1 MQLPET
7 NPFTLNYGPQI
18 EAELAYLQTEIERYT
33 AVTQTYPTRWL
44 ALKLLESDTNL
55 QQKLLHI
62 AGGPAVLTHAQ
73 LALARLEA
81 IYQDDVD
88 TAIADRR
95 YTWIHA
101 LVQESVKRPSSDIY
115 TLSDKID
122 RIITHRIWGIPIFMV
137 LMWIV
142 FKLTADVSA
151 PYLDWVDGVISGP
164 ITNWVT
170 AIIGWFGLTGTWIE
184 SLFVDGL
191 IAGVGGILVFVP
203 VLVSLYFALAVL
215 EGSGYMARAALVMD
229 RVMTKI
235 GLHGKSFL
243 PLMVGFGCS
252 VPAIYATRT
261 LDNDKDRI
269 LTGLL
274 VPFMSCGARLPVYV
288 LFATIFFPKHAGL
301 VIFGIYLL
309 GIMTAMVLGLVLKG
323 TLFKT
328 DEQSALVM
336 ELPPYRMPT
345 LQNIWYHMW
354 QRIKSFLE
362 DAWTIIMITSLVVW
376 LLAAIP
382 VAGNGPF
389 DFAQDRRFAGGR
401 FADTSIDK
409 SAFAVVSGWIS
420 PIMQPLGFGSWESSG
435 ALVTGF
441 VAKEVVVSTMS
452 QIYGLDAQETAVPTT
467 FVEDI
472 TEIGTSFVGAT
483 IDTVKSLPLIVG
495 INLLEEEDAEDATN
509 LMAAIRADFA
519 ATSNGHGALAAL
531 AFMVFVLIYT
541 PCMVAVAAEKQE
553 LGSKWA
559 WVSVIGQF
567 VLAWMMAFIVFQGGI
582 LLGLG

>member
-1 MQLPET
+1 MQPADPT
-7 NPFTLNYGPQI
+7 TFAINYGPDI
-18 EAELAYLQTEIERYT
+18 EAEISYLQTEIHRYPHVCT
-33 AVTQTYPTRWL
+33 IYPDRWL
-44 ALKLLESDTNL
+44 AIKLLERDLDL
-55 QQKLLHI
+55 QQKLLPI
-62 AGGPAVLTHAQ
+62 EGGPAVLTHAQ

-81 IYQDDVD
+81 VYQDDVD

-95 YTWIHA
+95 YNWIHE
-101 LVQESVKRPSSDIY
+101 LVQETIKRPLTDSY

-122 RIITHRIWGIPIFMV
+122 KIITHRILGIPIFIA
-137 LMWIV
+137 LMWVV

-151 PYLDWVDGVISGP
+151 PFLDWIDSVVNGP
-164 ITNWVT
+164 VSRWVT
-170 AIIGWFGLTGTWIE
+170 AVIGWIGLGGTWVE
-184 SLFVDGL
+184 SLFVDGI

-288 LFATIFFPKHAGL
+288 LFAAIFFPDKAGL
-301 VIFGIYLL
+301 VIFGLYLL
-309 GIMTAMVLGLVLKG
+309 GIITAMVLGLILKR
-323 TLFKT
+323 TLFQT
-328 DEQSALVM
+328 NEPTALVM

-345 LQNIWYHMW
+345 LKNIWYHMW

-362 DAWTIIMITSLVVW
+362 DAWTIIMLTSILIW
-376 LLAAIP
+376 LLMAIP
-382 VAGNGPF
+382 VGGNGPF
-389 DFAQDRRFAGGR
+389 DFAQDRRFA
-401 FADTSIDK
+401 DISVDE
-409 SAFAVVSGWIS
+409 SAFATISGWIS
-420 PIMQPLGFGSWESSG
+420 PIMQPLGFGNWESSG

-441 VAKEVVVSTMS
+441 VAKEVVVSTLS
-452 QIYGLDAQETAVPTT
+452 QVYGFEETEVVEPTT
-467 FVEDI
+467 FGEDVI
-472 TEIGTSFVGAT
+472 EIGTGFAGAT
-483 IDTVKSLPLIVG
+483 ADTIKSLPLIVG
-495 INLLEEEDAEDATN
+495 INLFAEEAEDDSTA
-509 LMAAIRADFA
+509 LMNAIRTDLETA
-519 ATSNGHGALAAL
+519 SGGHGALAAL

-553 LGSKWA
+553 LGVKWA
-559 WVSVIGQF
+559 WVSIVGQL
-567 VLAWMMAFIVFQGGI
+567 VLAWVMALAVFQGGVF
-582 LLGLG
+582 LGLG

>member
-1 MQLPET
+1 MQPADPT
-7 NPFTLNYGPQI
+7 TFAINYGPDI
-18 EAELAYLQTEIERYT
+18 EAEISYLQTEIHRYPHVCT
-33 AVTQTYPTRWL
+33 IYPDRWL
-44 ALKLLESDTNL
+44 AIKLLERDLDL
-55 QQKLLHI
+55 QQKLLPI
-62 AGGPAVLTHAQ
+62 EGGPAVLTHAQ

-81 IYQDDVD
+81 VYQDDVD

-95 YTWIHA
+95 YNWIHE
-101 LVQESVKRPSSDIY
+101 LVQETIKRPLTDSY

-122 RIITHRIWGIPIFMV
+122 KIITHRILGIPIFIA
-137 LMWIV
+137 LMWVV

-151 PYLDWVDGVISGP
+151 PFLDWIDSVVNGP
-164 ITNWVT
+164 VSRWVT
-170 AIIGWFGLTGTWIE
+170 AVIGWIGLGGTWVE
-184 SLFVDGL
+184 SLFVDGI

-288 LFATIFFPKHAGL
+288 LFAAIFFPDKAGL
-301 VIFGIYLL
+301 VIFGLYLL
-309 GIMTAMVLGLVLKG
+309 GIITAMVLGLILKR
-323 TLFKT
+323 TLFQT
-328 DEQSALVM
+328 NEPTALVM

-345 LQNIWYHMW
+345 LKNIWYHMW

-362 DAWTIIMITSLVVW
+362 DAWTIIMLTSILIW
-376 LLAAIP
+376 LLMAIP
-382 VAGNGPF
+382 VGGNGPF
-389 DFAQDRRFAGGR
+389 DFAQDRRFA
-401 FADTSIDK
+401 DISVDE
-409 SAFAVVSGWIS
+409 SAFATISGWIS
-420 PIMQPLGFGSWESSG
+420 PIMQPLGFGNWESSG

-441 VAKEVVVSTMS
+441 VAKEVVVSTLS
-452 QIYGLDAQETAVPTT
+452 QVYGFEETEVVEPTT
-467 FVEDI
+467 FGEDVI
-472 TEIGTSFVGAT
+472 EIGTGFAGAT
-483 IDTVKSLPLIVG
+483 ADTIKSLPLIVG
-495 INLLEEEDAEDATN
+495 INLFAEEAEDDSTA
-509 LMAAIRADFA
+509 LMNAIRTDLETA
-519 ATSNGHGALAAL
+519 SGGHGALAAL

-553 LGSKWA
+553 LGVKWA
-559 WVSVIGQF
+559 WVSIVGQL
-567 VLAWMMAFIVFQGGI
+567 VLAWVMALAVFQGGI
-582 LLGLG
+582 FLGLG

>member
-1 MQLPET
+1 MQLPKT
-7 NPFTLNYGPQI
+7 SPFTLNYGPEI
-18 EAELAYLQTEIERYT
+18 EAELVHLQTEIERYT
-33 AVTQTYPTRWL
+33 AVIQIYSARWL
-44 ALKLLESDTNL
+44 AIKLLESDTNL

-62 AGGPAVLTHAQ
+62 EGGPAVLTHAQ

-81 IYQDDVD
+81 IYEDDVD
-88 TAIADRR
+88 TAIADQR
-95 YTWIHA
+95 YTWIHDV
-101 LVQESVKRPSSDIY
+101 VQESVKRPSSDTY

-122 RIITHRIWGIPIFMV
+122 KIITHRIFGIPIFMA

-151 PYLDWVDGVISGP
+151 PFLDWVDGVVGGP
-164 ITNWVT
+164 ITNWMT
-170 AIIGWFGLTGTWIE
+170 AIIGWIGLSGTWIE

-191 IAGVGGILVFVP
+191 VAGVGGILVFVP

-288 LFATIFFPKHAGL
+288 LFAAIFFPEYAGL
-301 VIFGIYLL
+301 IIFGIYLL
-309 GIMTAMVLGLVLKG
+309 GIVTAMTLGLILKR

-328 DEQSALVM
+328 EEQSALVM

-345 LQNIWYHMW
+345 LKNIWYHMW

-362 DAWTIIMITSLVVW
+362 DAWTIIMATSLVVW

-382 VAGNGPF
+382 MGGN
-389 DFAQDRRFAGGR
+389 GR
-401 FADTSIDK
+401 FADTTIDE
-409 SAFAVVSGWIS
+409 SAFATVSGWIS
-420 PIMQPLGFGSWESSG
+420 PAMQPLGFGNWDSSG

-441 VAKEVVVSTMS
+441 VAKEVVVATMS
-452 QIYGLDAQETAVPTT
+452 QIYGLDSEEAVEPTT
-467 FVEDI
+467 FVEDV
-472 TEIGTSFVGAT
+472 TEIGTSFVAAT
-483 IDTVKSLPLIVG
+483 VDTVKSLPLIVG
-495 INLLEEEDAEDATN
+495 INILEEEEDDVTN
-509 LMAAIRADFA
+509 LMAAI
-519 ATSNGHGALAAL
+519 
-531 AFMVFVLIYT
+531 
-541 PCMVAVAAEKQE
+541 
-553 LGSKWA
+553 
-559 WVSVIGQF
+559 
-567 VLAWMMAFIVFQGGI
+567 
-582 LLGLG
+582 

>member
-1 MQLPET
+1 MQLPKT
-7 NPFTLNYGPQI
+7 SPFTLNYGPEI
-18 EAELAYLQTEIERYT
+18 EAELVHLQTEIERYT
-33 AVTQTYPTRWL
+33 AVIQIYSARWL
-44 ALKLLESDTNL
+44 AIKLLESDTNL

-62 AGGPAVLTHAQ
+62 EGGPAVLTHAQ

-81 IYQDDVD
+81 IYEDDVD
-88 TAIADRR
+88 TAIADQR
-95 YTWIHA
+95 YTWIHDV
-101 LVQESVKRPSSDIY
+101 VQESVKRPSSDTY

-122 RIITHRIWGIPIFMV
+122 KIITHRIFGIPIFMA

-151 PYLDWVDGVISGP
+151 PFLDWVDGVVGGP
-164 ITNWVT
+164 ITNWMT
-170 AIIGWFGLTGTWIE
+170 AIIGWIGLSGTWIE

-191 IAGVGGILVFVP
+191 VAGVGGILVFVP

-288 LFATIFFPKHAGL
+288 LFAAIFFPEYAGL
-301 VIFGIYLL
+301 IIFGIYLL
-309 GIMTAMVLGLVLKG
+309 GIVTAMTLGLILKR

-328 DEQSALVM
+328 EEQSALVM

-345 LQNIWYHMW
+345 LKNIWYHMW

-362 DAWTIIMITSLVVW
+362 DAWTIIMATSLVVW

-382 VAGNGPF
+382 MGGN
-389 DFAQDRRFAGGR
+389 GR
-401 FADTSIDK
+401 FADTTIDE
-409 SAFAVVSGWIS
+409 SAFATVSGWIS
-420 PIMQPLGFGSWESSG
+420 PAMQPLGFGNWESSG

-441 VAKEVVVSTMS
+441 VAKEVVVATMS
-452 QIYGLDAQETAVPTT
+452 QIYGLDSEEAVEPTT
-467 FVEDI
+467 FVEDV
-472 TEIGTSFVGAT
+472 TEIGTSFVAAT
-483 IDTVKSLPLIVG
+483 VDTVKSLPLIVG
-495 INLLEEEDAEDATN
+495 INILEEEEEDDVTN
-509 LMAAIRADFA
+509 LMAAIRADFDE
-519 ATSNGHGALAAL
+519 TSNGHGALAAL

-553 LGSKWA
+553 LGAKWA
-559 WVSVIGQF
+559 WTSVVGQF
-567 VLAWMMAFIVFQGGI
+567 VLAWLMAFVVFQGGI